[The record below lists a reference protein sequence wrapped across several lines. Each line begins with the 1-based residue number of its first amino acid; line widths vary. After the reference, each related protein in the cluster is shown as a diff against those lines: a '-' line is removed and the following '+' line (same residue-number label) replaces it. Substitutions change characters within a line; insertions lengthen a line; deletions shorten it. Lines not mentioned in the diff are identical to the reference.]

1 MPDTEL
7 SGSDADVAER
17 MSQLPDDVLG
27 IESGEATQVDEQVNE
42 VEEPSDVTEEA
53 AAQEG
58 ENEDEKGDESELKA
72 AEDPEFEIV
81 DPTDPENKQS
91 LKLSE
96 LVQSHREYTAFKDQK
111 DSILQ
116 GEQAKARDFTHQRMQ
131 QVEGWSQQVVTQLQA
146 AMQMVQPPR
155 PPDISMR
162 DPRSPN
168 YDPDRYEMAR
178 FQYEQGMQS
187 YNQAQGLAQHLAQ
200 QAQTLA
206 EQRQAEIES
215 VELEKLTSKVWPE
228 FAKPETQQAVMA
240 DVQKFYGISPDEL
253 DAGFNRAWQ
262 GAMLRDALAFRKSK
276 AAGGEL
282 QAKVKAKAPAKA
294 VAAEGAK
301 RNLSKDQAQHMQ
313 ARKAMKESGGKDMN
327 AAARAFLK
335 YV

>member
-27 IESGEATQVDEQVNE
+27 IDSGEATQVDENVNE

-53 AAQEG
+53 AAQDG
-58 ENEDEKGDESELKA
+58 ENEDEKGDESEAKA

-81 DPTDPENKQS
+81 DPANPENKQS

-116 GEQAKARDFTHQRMQ
+116 GEQAKAREFSHQRMQ
-131 QVEGWSQQVVTQLQA
+131 QVEGWSQQVVAQLNA

-168 YDPDRYEMAR
+168 YDPDRYEVAR

-187 YNQAQGLAQHLAQ
+187 YNQAQGLAQHLTT
-200 QAQTLA
+200 QAQALA
-206 EQRQAEIES
+206 AQRQAENETA
-215 VELEKLTSKVWPE
+215 ELEKLNKAWPE
-228 FAKPETQQAVMA
+228 FQNPDTLNAFVSDTQ
-240 DVQKFYGISPDEL
+240 KHYGINAQEL
-253 DAGFNRAWQ
+253 DAILVDHRQALV
-262 GAMLRDALAFRKSK
+262 LRDALAFRKSK

-294 VAAEGAK
+294 VVQEGAK